1 MIGRLILAAF
11 FAPLL
16 FQWVCAQTP
25 TMKSVS
31 VRGVELAYIE
41 TGKGEP
47 LILLHGGQ
55 GDYRSWIPH
64 LPALSERFRVI
75 AYSRRYNYPND
86 NPIVS
91 NNHSAFVEA
100 DDLAAFIKK
109 LGLKRVHLV
118 GTSIGAYTALIVAV
132 KHPELV
138 ASLVLA
144 EPNIHAWVEDTP
156 EFKKFMSEAWLPA
169 AAAFRAGND
178 RDAMRFLVD
187 IFGGPGTFDRMTP
200 EAAGIAMQNAKFFKA
215 ATLSKDHSPDVS
227 REKVR
232 RLRIRIL
239 IVSGE
244 NTFPMAKLIVKE
256 LERVLPDA
264 DRIVI
269 PNAGHASPRQ
279 NPAAFNEAVL
289 NFLSKHKFGGTQV
302 RKN

>member
-1 MIGRLILAAF
+1 MIRRLILALLST
-11 FAPLL
+11 PLL
-16 FQWVCAQTP
+16 FHFVCAQTP
-25 TMKSVS
+25 TLKSVS
-31 VRGVELAYIE
+31 VRGVDLAYTE

-55 GDYRSWIPH
+55 ADYRSWLPH

-86 NPIVS
+86 NPIVG
-91 NNHSAFVEA
+91 NDHSAFVEA
-100 DDLAAFIKK
+100 DDLAAFIEK

-132 KHPELV
+132 KHPKLV

-144 EPNIHAWVEDTP
+144 EPNIHAWVQDTP
-156 EFKKFMSEAWLPA
+156 EFRKFMSDAWLPA
-169 AAAFRAGND
+169 AAAFRAGSD
-178 RDAMRFLVD
+178 RDAMRYLVD
-187 IFGGPGTFDRMTP
+187 IFGGSGTFDRMTP
-200 EAAGIAMQNAKFFKA
+200 EAAKIAMQNSRFFKA
-215 ATLSKDHSPDVS
+215 TTLSKDHSPDIT

-232 RLRIRIL
+232 RLRIPIL

-256 LERVLPDA
+256 LERVLPGA

-269 PNAGHASPRQ
+269 PNAGHGSPRQ
-279 NPAAFNEAVL
+279 NPAAFAEAVL
-289 NFLSKHKFGGTQV
+289 NFLFTHKFGGTQV
-302 RKN
+302 RIN